1 MSDERI
7 ARLEEEL
14 KLLYMRKAG
23 ECMGGFSR
31 LLPFSEMLVDR
42 WEKARLLQ
50 AGEGTS
56 VHDSCMVYGEVS
68 IGRNVW
74 VGPYTIL
81 DGSGGGLVIGDNC
94 SISAG
99 VHIYTHDS
107 VAWAVS
113 GGASAY
119 AKGPVRI
126 GSRVYI
132 GPQCVITRGVTV
144 GDGAVIGA
152 LSLVNRDVEP
162 GVAAWGSP
170 ARPRGRV
177 VLTDDGRVEVAACP
191 SLTG

>member
-1 MSDERI
+1 MSDDRI
-7 ARLEEEL
+7 EQLGDDLRRLYGRRADEF
-14 KLLYMRKAG
+14 
-23 ECMGGFSR
+23 MGNRAR
-31 LLPFSEMLVDR
+31 LLPFPEMLVDR
-42 WEKARLLQ
+42 WEKARLLG
-50 AGEGTS
+50 AGEGSS
-56 VHDSCMVYGEVS
+56 VHDSCVVYGDVH
-68 IGRNVW
+68 IGGNVW

-113 GGASAY
+113 GGSSPY
-119 AKGPVRI
+119 AKGEVRI

-152 LSLVNRDVEP
+152 LSLVSKDVEA
-162 GVAAWGSP
+162 GTAVWGSP
-170 ARPRGRV
+170 ARLRGRV
-177 VLTDDGRVEVAACP
+177 IIDGDGQVCVEP
-191 SLTG
+191 LPLLGG